1 MFVVLRFIMLA
12 AMREEGGLGRRH
24 GGARGLV
31 RRTLRG
37 RRYLAIVVISRRD
50 WKSRNSVVR
59 RRTERQ
65 QIQWG

>member
-1 MFVVLRFIMLA
+1 MIRFGCTEINRRAAATKMFVVLRFIMLA

-37 RRYLAIVVISRRD
+37 RR
-50 WKSRNSVVR
+50 
-59 RRTERQ
+59 
-65 QIQWG
+65 